1 MYLYF
6 VPVEEEGNESV
17 EATSDESEN
26 TATDWRTAAEWL
38 DLSRRGEIILFP
50 PQFLLLYL
58 VSLHLDGDV
67 GEEEEGGGNH
77 KKKSPAATAE
87 QIKQRRENLK
97 RFVESDGT
105 PPWRDKY
112 ISPVSLG
119 HDVMSDGRTVLDLSK
134 PGMELKGSG
143 LSGDTER
150 VIFVKF
156 RKEGPREVD
165 VGWRREVL
173 EDKRRMD
180 EERERKK
187 KGEAKL

>member
-6 VPVEEEGNESV
+6 VPVEEEGNASLH
-17 EATSDESEN
+17 ATSDDSEN
-26 TATDWRTAAEWL
+26 TAAEWKSASEWIGM
-38 DLSRRGEIILFP
+38 SRRGEIILFP
-50 PQFLLLYL
+50 PQFLLLFL
-58 VSLHLDGDV
+58 AGLHLDGESESGKKEV
-67 GEEEEGGGNH
+67 AKEEVERRR
-77 KKKSPAATAE
+77 AE
-87 QIKQRRENLK
+87 LR

-105 PPWRDKY
+105 PPWRHKY

-143 LSGDTER
+143 LSGDSER

-173 EDKRRMD
+173 EDKRRME
-180 EERERKK
+180 EERRKK
-187 KGEAKL
+187 RRRKEEEEMGGTKL